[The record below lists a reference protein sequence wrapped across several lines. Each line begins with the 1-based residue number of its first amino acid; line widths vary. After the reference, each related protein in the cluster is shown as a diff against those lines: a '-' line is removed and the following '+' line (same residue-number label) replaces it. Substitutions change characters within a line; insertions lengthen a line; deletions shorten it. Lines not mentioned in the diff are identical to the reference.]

1 MLSVAY
7 TTPCLAQASTADEVN
22 ALANA
27 YMEGFK
33 QRFPLH
39 YEASGLPSAKRDSLR
54 INTPAELDAWWAM
67 VARTQSEADAIDAKA
82 IQGRPEWFTLAILKQ
97 ALVQER
103 AKQTCRTHLWE
114 IKTFAWQVLLGQFAE
129 LQTVGD
135 ARSRA
140 QIIARYSS
148 VPEFVNQ
155 EIENLREGLRLGFSA
170 PRTAVRAV
178 VQQMDSL
185 LAQPLTQSTYFSPAE
200 RDVDESFKRAWTQVV
215 NTKIQ
220 PALLRYR
227 DFLRDEYLA
236 KARTAP
242 GIGANPDG
250 ALCYRAMLKANT
262 SIDVDPTE
270 LYDRAAA
277 RVEQETI
284 VALEAG
290 RRHYGRAFADLNA
303 LAAAMKADPKEKFTS
318 SEDVARFIAT
328 TIEHAKTTADRVIAD
343 PPLGQLELRAYPAE
357 TSATSPAGQY
367 VPADD
372 ESGRAPVYY
381 YRADHVNL
389 TPARLEP
396 VVLHETWPG
405 HHLQEQ
411 VTRARVKSG
420 AHPISRLVYVPGVS
434 EGWATYVEGLAR
446 DLQLYQSDLG
456 TVGSVMDSLTPALV
470 AEIGMHVMGWSE
482 ERTLAYL
489 RSKHPATPLERL
501 QRYADLT
508 VEEPG
513 TAVPYAMGAMEIES
527 MRDHAKRR
535 LGPKFNLL
543 TFHRLV
549 MEDGALPFP
558 ELRAKLDAQM
568 K

>member
-1 MLSVAY
+1 
-7 TTPCLAQASTADEVN
+7 
-22 ALANA
+22 
-27 YMEGFK
+27 MEGFK

-39 YEASGLPSAKRDSLR
+39 YEASGLPSTKRDSLR
-54 INTPAELDAWWAM
+54 INRPAELEAWWAI
-67 VARTQSEADAIDAKA
+67 VASMQAEADAIDAHA

-114 IKTFAWQVLLGQFAE
+114 IKTIAWQLLLGQFAE

-135 ARSRA
+135 ATSRA
-140 QIIARYSS
+140 QIIARYSRL
-148 VPEFVNQ
+148 PEFANQ

-170 PRTAVRAV
+170 PRSAVKAV

-185 LAQPLTQSTYFSPAE
+185 LAQPLMQSTYFSPAE
-200 RDVDESFKRAWTQVV
+200 RDDDESFKRAWTQVV
-215 NTKIQ
+215 NTKIE

-227 DFLRDEYLA
+227 DFLRDEYLP

-262 SIDVDPTE
+262 SLDVDAKE
-270 LYDRAAA
+270 LYERAIA
-277 RVEQETI
+277 RVEQETTA
-284 VALEAG
+284 ALEAG
-290 RRHYGRAFADLNA
+290 RRHYGRAFSDLNA
-303 LAAAMKADPKEKFTS
+303 LATAMKADPKEKFTD
-318 SEDVARFIAT
+318 SEDVARFITA
-328 TIEHAKTTADRVIAD
+328 TIEHARATAGRVIAD
-343 PPLGQLELRAYPAE
+343 PPLGHLELKAFPAE
-357 TSATSPAGQY
+357 TSATSPGGTY

-372 ESGRAPVYY
+372 ESGRAPIYY

-389 TPARLEP
+389 TPARLEA

-411 VTRARVKSG
+411 IVRARVKRG
-420 AHPISRLVYVPGVS
+420 AHALSRMVYVPGIS
-434 EGWATYVEGLAR
+434 EGWATYVEALAR
-446 DLQLYQSDLG
+446 DLRLYQSDLG
-456 TVGSVMDSLTPALV
+456 IVGSVMDSLTPALV

-482 ERTLAYL
+482 EQTFAYL
-489 RSKHPATPLERL
+489 RSKHPATPLERV
-501 QRYADLT
+501 QRYASLT

-513 TAVPYAMGAMEIES
+513 TGVPYTMGAMEIES
-527 MRDHAKRR
+527 MREHAQRR
-535 LGPKFNLL
+535 LGSKFDLR

-549 MEDGALPFP
+549 VEDGALPFP

-568 K
+568 R